1 MDFIELAWRPPADA
15 FNPLKSENGALLLET
30 PEQASVQR
38 WSFICAFPK
47 SEFSIKGDKCFID
60 GVVQSEDP
68 LLLLE
73 NFFKARPVVDLQ
85 FDVDAPPFV
94 SGIAGYIGYDAAH
107 LFIPSIKMRSSPYIL
122 PDIRLMD
129 YNAVACF
136 DHVRSILRVYGLC
149 SAAREKLGASLGM
162 GDSLEEV
169 IEVDTVQSNLSKEE
183 YLTKITDI
191 KSRIKEG
198 DIYQANFS
206 QVFELKFKG
215 RSSSFDVYNQLR
227 CDSSSPYLAM
237 LSYDDGVIISNS
249 PERFFRIM
257 PVADGRK
264 IITEPI
270 KGTRP
275 RGSNAQ
281 EDGYLRKTL
290 SGDKKERAENIMIAD
305 LMRNDLS
312 KICKDHTIC
321 EEEVCAVK
329 SFTRVHH
336 LVSKITGYLRDDI
349 GWSEVLAAL
358 FPSGSITGAPKIESM
373 KVIAE
378 LESHGRGP
386 YCGTIGYFSDSGF
399 ADWSVAIR
407 VLIFSNLHSNVC
419 RIAAGGGITYLSDP
433 EAEYAETKVK
443 AISTFPTFK
452 DGVSNN

>member
-1 MDFIELAWRPPADA
+1 
-15 FNPLKSENGALLLET
+15 
-30 PEQASVQR
+30 V
-38 WSFICAFPK
+38 
-47 SEFSIKGDKCFID
+47 
-60 GVVQSEDP
+60 
-68 LLLLE
+68 
-73 NFFKARPVVDLQ
+73 
-85 FDVDAPPFV
+85 
-94 SGIAGYIGYDAAH
+94 
-107 LFIPSIKMRSSPYIL
+107 
-122 PDIRLMD
+122 
-129 YNAVACF
+129 
-136 DHVRSILRVYGLC
+136 
-149 SAAREKLGASLGM
+149 
-162 GDSLEEV
+162 
-169 IEVDTVQSNLSKEE
+169 
-183 YLTKITDI
+183 
-191 KSRIKEG
+191 
-198 DIYQANFS
+198 
-206 QVFELKFKG
+206 
-215 RSSSFDVYNQLR
+215 
-227 CDSSSPYLAM
+227 
-237 LSYDDGVIISNS
+237 
-249 PERFFRIM
+249 
-257 PVADGRK
+257 
-264 IITEPI
+264 
-270 KGTRP
+270 
-275 RGSNAQ
+275 
-281 EDGYLRKTL
+281 